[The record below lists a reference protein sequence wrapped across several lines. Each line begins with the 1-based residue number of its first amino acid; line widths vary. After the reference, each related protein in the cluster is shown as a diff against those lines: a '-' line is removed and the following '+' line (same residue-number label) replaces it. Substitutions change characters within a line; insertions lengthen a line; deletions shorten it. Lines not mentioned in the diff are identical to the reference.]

1 MEYFK
6 RILMASNNFSF
17 IGADKKNTD
26 QETVLS
32 TILSGK
38 ELTNDEFKAW
48 IEESESKPTVSLQEA
63 INKWAKKKEYL
74 QQSIK

>member
-1 MEYFK
+1 
-6 RILMASNNFSF
+6 MATINFCF
-17 IGADKKNTD
+17 IGVDEKNTD

-48 IEESESKPTVSLQEA
+48 IEESESKPTNSLQEA
-63 INKWAKKKEYL
+63 NEKWTNKRKNL
-74 QQSIK
+74 QKSI